1 MFPLFTAQIP
11 FSTNIPV
18 TNTSVELPSLFINIW
33 LTYLHWDISHWQISP
48 FTNTQEQS
56 IINWWTL
63 VTNISLDDYPICW
76 HISYDHSVDTPLY
89 SWIPFYDII
98 LIDNLYE
105 QIFPRIHSTGI
116 SPHSGMPIKMLSL
129 SNLTIQNHSEI
140 PTIDIYLFA
149 KLFPFIKPH
158 PSI

>member
-1 MFPLFTAQIP
+1 MQNRTERLKRNKYLCWATFFIHKHLIDESPLMT
-11 FSTNIPV
+11 
-18 TNTSVELPSLFINIW
+18 
-33 LTYLHWDISHWQISP
+33 SHWQISP

-56 IINWWTL
+56 IIHWWTL
-63 VTNISLDDYPICW
+63 VTNISLDDFPIRW
-76 HISYDHSVDTPLY
+76 HISYDHSVEKSFY

-98 LIDNLYE
+98 LIDNLY
-105 QIFPRIHSTGI
+105 QKIFPRIHYTGI

-140 PTIDIYLFA
+140 PTIDIYLIA
-149 KLFPFIKPH
+149 KLTWKAFSFIKPH